1 MNKLG
6 NYHEDERG
14 HYNFSFSDND
24 GKHVQVSFRA
34 EPDYDLNI
42 VFNEFKNFLIAS
54 GHDVDG
60 EIGELAVDGYH
71 EDDDD
76 DSYPQSWGKEA
87 DGILVESIDAMTQ
100 HQAADK
106 FSMENFPNN
115 GWPFGDLT
123 TTNFASLTPN
133 QFPTMAPLTQEQVQ
147 SWTLSSMA
155 IRALTSADIAA
166 WTVPSPG
173 TIGGAKVTVG
183 SVNMNEN
190 SGQYTNLY
198 GKALGGGG
206 GILK

>member
-6 NYHEDERG
+6 QYNEDERG

-34 EPDYDLNI
+34 EPNYDLNM

-71 EDDDD
+71 EEDGWDE
-76 DSYPQSWGKEA
+76 DSDEEPK
-87 DGILVESIDAMTQ
+87 DAMTQ
-100 HQAADK
+100 YQAADK

-123 TTNFASLTPN
+123 TTDFASLTPN

-147 SWTLSSMA
+147 SWTLSSMD

-166 WTVPSPG
+166 WSVPSPG
-173 TIGGAKVTVG
+173 TIGGAKI
-183 SVNMNEN
+183 EF
-190 SGQYTNLY
+190 
-198 GKALGGGG
+198 K
-206 GILK
+206 

>member
-1 MNKLG
+1 MNKLDAYDCERS
-6 NYHEDERG
+6 NYS
-14 HYNFSFSDND
+14 FSFSDND
-24 GKHVQVSFRA
+24 GKHISVSFRA

-71 EDDDD
+71 EEDDDD
-76 DSYPQSWGKEA
+76 YAQSWGKEA
-87 DGILVESIDAMTQ
+87 DDILVESIDAMTQ

-115 GWPFGDLT
+115 GWPFGGLTTASYDKSMPRLT
-123 TTNFASLTPN
+123 TTDFASLTPN

-147 SWTLSSMA
+147 SWTLSSMD
-155 IRALTSADIAA
+155 IQALTSADLSR

-173 TIGGAKVTVG
+173 TIGGAKV
-183 SVNMNEN
+183 S
-190 SGQYTNLY
+190 LH
-198 GKALGGGG
+198 GGG
-206 GILK
+206 GIYK

>member
-34 EPDYDLNI
+34 EPNYDLNM

-60 EIGELAVDGYH
+60 EIGELAVDRYH
-71 EDDDD
+71 EGDGWDI
-76 DSYPQSWGKEA
+76 DSDEDSDEEAIQAMKQYQSA
-87 DGILVESIDAMTQ
+87 DG
-100 HQAADK
+100 K
-106 FSMENFPNN
+106 FSMDHFPSN
-115 GWPFGDLT
+115 GWPFGGLT
-123 TTNFASLTPN
+123 TTDFASLTPN

-147 SWTLSSMA
+147 SWTLSSMD
-155 IRALTSADIAA
+155 IQALTSADLSR

-183 SVNMNEN
+183 SVNVNEN
-190 SGQYTNLY
+190 AGHYTNPY

>member
-6 NYHEDERG
+6 QYNEDERG

-71 EDDDD
+71 EGDGWDI
-76 DSYPQSWGKEA
+76 DSDEDSDEEAIQAMKQYQSA
-87 DGILVESIDAMTQ
+87 DG
-100 HQAADK
+100 K
-106 FSMENFPNN
+106 FSMDHFPSN
-115 GWPFGDLT
+115 GWPFGGLT
-123 TTNFASLTPN
+123 TTDFASLTPN
-133 QFPTMAPLTQEQVQ
+133 QFPTMAPLTSQQVQ
-147 SWTLSSMA
+147 SWTLSTQG
-155 IRALTSADIAA
+155 IQALTSADLSK

-173 TIGGAKVTVG
+173 TIGGAKVSLG
-183 SVNMNEN
+183 SVDVNNI
-190 SGQYTNLY
+190 GQYTY
-198 GKALGGGG
+198 PLGHAHDGG

>member
-1 MNKLG
+1 MNKLDTYDNERS
-6 NYHEDERG
+6 NYS
-14 HYNFSFSDND
+14 FSFSDND
-24 GKHVQVSFRA
+24 GKHISVSFRA

-71 EDDDD
+71 EEDDD
-76 DSYPQSWGKEA
+76 DSYAQSWDA
-87 DGILVESIDAMTQ
+87 DTDEVHAMKQ
-100 HQAADK
+100 HQSADK
-106 FSMENFPNN
+106 FSMESFPNN

-123 TTNFASLTPN
+123 TASYDKSMPRLTTTDFASLTPN

-147 SWTLSSMA
+147 SWTLSSMD
-155 IRALTSADIAA
+155 IQALTSADLSR

-173 TIGGAKVTVG
+173 TIGGAKV
-183 SVNMNEN
+183 S
-190 SGQYTNLY
+190 LH
-198 GKALGGGG
+198 GGG

>member
-71 EDDDD
+71 EGDGWDI
-76 DSYPQSWGKEA
+76 DSDEDSDEEAIQAMKQYQSA
-87 DGILVESIDAMTQ
+87 DG
-100 HQAADK
+100 K
-106 FSMENFPNN
+106 FSMDHFPSN
-115 GWPFGDLT
+115 GWPFGGLT
-123 TTNFASLTPN
+123 TTDFASLTPN
-133 QFPTMAPLTQEQVQ
+133 QFPTMAPLTSQQVQ
-147 SWTLSSMA
+147 SWTLSTQG
-155 IRALTSADIAA
+155 IQALTSADLSKWI
-166 WTVPSPG
+166 VPSPG
-173 TIGGAKVTVG
+173 TIGGAKVSLG
-183 SVNMNEN
+183 SVDVNNI
-190 SGQYTNLY
+190 GQYTY
-198 GKALGGGG
+198 PLGHAHGGG